1 VVLLVAIA
9 AGNATRAWERVL
21 LLILNFVFEAGA
33 LLSLFGEVWFLAKTI
48 MAAGMGAA
56 GALSI
61 AIVVGLGLIAPAV
74 WLIRL
79 IVSTGYGL
87 LGRRAEFRSDFGG
100 SLWVHRTG
108 TWRPRE
114 FSRRS

>member
-1 VVLLVAIA
+1 VLLVAIA
-9 AGNATRAWERVL
+9 AGKAAHAWERAL
-21 LLILNFVFEAGA
+21 LLILNFVFEAGV
-33 LLSLFGEVWFLAKTI
+33 LLSLFGEVWFIAKTI

-56 GALSI
+56 GALLI
-61 AIVVGLGLIAPAV
+61 AIVVGLALIAPAV

-79 IVSTGYGL
+79 IVSTGYAL
-87 LGRRAEFRSDFGG
+87 LGRRVQFRSDFGG

>member
-9 AGNATRAWERVL
+9 AGKATRAWERVL

-56 GALSI
+56 GALLI
-61 AIVVGLGLIAPAV
+61 AIVVGLALVAPAV
-74 WLIRL
+74 WLVWQL
-79 IVSTGYGL
+79 VANGYAL
-87 LGRRAEFRSDFGG
+87 VGRKEQFRSDFRG
-100 SLWVHRTG
+100 SLWFSSPSTF
-108 TWRPRE
+108 RPRD
-114 FSRRS
+114 FSQ